1 MDAQQQMMEA
11 FQQLAPLFQ
20 VKDETLQLPPNPRAT
35 KARRREDQGKQG
47 STPAVDT
54 QGGPGAPAMQMLAL
68 MTQLLVKHDQE
79 LQSLRRMDQL
89 FLFLNPEPS
98 GALHVLLQESAQW
111 KKKMDDASAS
121 TRMPL
126 RQHLMTTLI
135 NLLQSRA
142 GKIVESK
149 DTEQLYQ
156 KSVKMGLILADRS
169 FPFHRWDGQKQQ
181 LVIDKKQP
189 VSSQK
194 MFQHLTELQEMML
207 DKEMVVR
214 FHALRTPTSH
224 DTRAIPWRLQITMR
238 SDRAY
243 DLLFQLQ
250 HNSIWMA
257 VGATMKQH
265 TLTQSPLATTL
276 QSMVGKSKGR
286 GKGKTKT
293 PTPPKQEA

>member
-1 MDAQQQMMEA
+1 MAH
-11 FQQLAPLFQ
+11 
-20 VKDETLQLPPNPRAT
+20 
-35 KARRREDQGKQG
+35 
-47 STPAVDT
+47 
-54 QGGPGAPAMQMLAL
+54 MLIR
-68 MTQLLVKHDQE
+68 HDQE
-79 LQSLRRMDQL
+79 LNSLRRTDQ
-89 FLFLNPEPS
+89 FILFLNPDPT
-98 GALHVLLQESAQW
+98 GALHLLIQESAVW
-111 KKKMDDASAS
+111 KTQMESQ
-121 TRMPL
+121 TQQQLQPL
-126 RQHLMTTLI
+126 RQHLVLTL
-135 NLLQSRA
+135 LKALQHNA

-224 DTRAIPWRLQITMR
+224 DTRAIPWRLQINMR